1 MEMVKSN
8 EWFTRTVECE
18 RERDR
23 GACRVRVEGESTRES
38 KVELD

>member
-23 GACRVRVEGESTRES
+23 GACRQESRKWSLTS
-38 KVELD
+38 Q